1 MMVNK
6 MNTRI
11 FKTAPVT
18 VSLIIINVLV
28 FLWITVNGGSTNTA
42 TLVTYGAKYTPLII
56 AGQWWRILSAGF
68 LHIGI
73 EHLIINMLT
82 LYFLGL
88 YLENILGSMRML
100 AVYLTS
106 IVGGNLLSAV
116 VAANS
121 VSAGAS
127 TGIFGL
133 FGAFIFL
140 GAEFHDNPLIHQL
153 ARQFLILV
161 IFNLVADLMP
171 GIDMA
176 GHVGGLVAGFFM
188 TAIVG
193 APKLGQIGLLKRLLS
208 GTILVLLVWMLVW
221 RGLL

>member
-1 MMVNK
+1 MTN
-6 MNTRI
+6 RF
-11 FKTAPVT
+11 FKAAPVT
-18 VSLIIINVLV
+18 VSLIAINVLV
-28 FLWITVNGGSTNTA
+28 FLWLTVNGGSTSTA
-42 TLVTYGAKYTPLII
+42 VLVTYGAKYTPLIV
-56 AGQWWRILSAGF
+56 AGQWWRLMSAGF

-73 EHLIINMLT
+73 EHLVINMLT

-88 YLENILGSMRML
+88 YLENILGSLRML
-100 AVYLTS
+100 LVYLAS
-106 IVGGNLLSAV
+106 IIGGNLLSAV

-176 GHVGGLVAGFFM
+176 GHIGGLLTGFLM

-193 APKLGQIGLLKRLLS
+193 APKLGQISLIKRLLS

>member
-1 MMVNK
+1 MVSK
-6 MNTRI
+6 MNSRI
-11 FKTAPVT
+11 FKKSLVT
-18 VSLIIINVLV
+18 VVLIVINVLV
-28 FLWITVNGGSTNTA
+28 FLWLTVNGGSTNTA
-42 TLVTYGAKYTPLII
+42 TLVTYGAKYTPLIV
-56 AGQWWRILSAGF
+56 AGQWWRLLTAGF

-73 EHLIINMLT
+73 EHLVINMLT

-88 YLENILGSMRML
+88 YLENILGSWRML
-100 AVYLTS
+100 TVYLTS
-106 IVGGNLLSAV
+106 IIGGNLLSAV
-116 VAANS
+116 VSSNS

-140 GAEFHDNPLIHQL
+140 GAEFHDNPAIRQL
-153 ARQFLILV
+153 AWQFLILV
-161 IFNLVADLMP
+161 IFNLLADLLP

-176 GHVGGLVAGFFM
+176 GHVGGLLAGFLV

-193 APKLGQIGLLKRLLS
+193 APKLGQISLLKRLLS

>member
-1 MMVNK
+1 MNK
-6 MNTRI
+6 QF
-11 FKTAPVT
+11 FKNSPVT
-18 VSLIIINVLV
+18 VSLIVVNVLV
-28 FLWITVNGGSTNTA
+28 FLWLTANGGSANTA
-42 TLVTYGAKYTPLII
+42 TLVTYGAKYTPLIL
-56 AGQWWRILSAGF
+56 AGQWWRLLSAGF

-73 EHLIINMLT
+73 QHLVINMLT

-88 YLENILGSMRML
+88 YLENILGSWRML
-100 AVYLTS
+100 LVYLLS

-116 VAANS
+116 VASNS

-140 GAEFHDNPLIHQL
+140 GAEFHDNPVIHQL

-161 IFNLVADLMP
+161 IFNLVADLLP

-176 GHVGGLVAGFFM
+176 GHVGGLVAGFLA

-193 APKLGQIGLLKRLLS
+193 APKLGQISLIKRLLS
-208 GTILVLLVWMLVW
+208 GTILVLLVWVLVW

>member
-1 MMVNK
+1 MVSK
-6 MNTRI
+6 MNSRI
-11 FKTAPVT
+11 FKKSLVT
-18 VSLIIINVLV
+18 VVLIVINVLV
-28 FLWITVNGGSTNTA
+28 FLWLTVNGGSTNTA
-42 TLVTYGAKYTPLII
+42 TLVTYGAKYTPLIVT
-56 AGQWWRILSAGF
+56 GQWWRLLTAGF

-73 EHLIINMLT
+73 EHLVINMLT

-88 YLENILGSMRML
+88 YLENILGSWRML

-106 IVGGNLLSAV
+106 IIGGNLLSAV
-116 VAANS
+116 VSSNS

-140 GAEFHDNPLIHQL
+140 GAEFHDNPAIHQL

-161 IFNLVADLMP
+161 IFNLLADLLP

-176 GHVGGLVAGFFM
+176 GHVGGLLAGFLV

-193 APKLGQIGLLKRLLS
+193 APKLGQISLLKRLLS

>member
-1 MMVNK
+1 MDR
-6 MNTRI
+6 RI
-11 FKTAPVT
+11 FKDAPVT
-18 VSLIIINVLV
+18 IVLIIINILV
-28 FLWITVNGGSTNTA
+28 FLWLTVNGGSTNTA
-42 TLVTYGAKYTPLII
+42 TLVTYGAKYTPLIV
-56 AGQWWRILSAGF
+56 AGQWWRLLTAGF

-73 EHLIINMLT
+73 QHLVINMLT

-88 YLENILGSMRML
+88 YLESILGSVRML
-100 AVYLTS
+100 LVYLMS
-106 IVGGNLLSAV
+106 IIGGNVLSAV
-116 VAANS
+116 LAANS

-140 GAEFHDNPLIHQL
+140 GAEFHENPLIHQL

-188 TAIVG
+188 TAVVG
-193 APKLGQIGLLKRLLS
+193 APKLGQISLIKRLLS